1 MQSPV
6 LYTVR
11 EDGGIPDSVRKIYN
25 GALVT

>member
-1 MQSPV
+1 MESHV

-11 EDGGIPDSVRKIYN
+11 EDAGIPDSVRKIYN